1 MIVILKII
9 TGEEVIGNMACQ
21 DDEEFNTLEMYEV
34 YDPMWIVPGVEGA
47 MKLRDALMLSDSL
60 SLIFNP
66 NDIITCYKPSQS
78 LISYYQRAY
87 EYSQEFTRININSQI
102 DLATSELNEMIHES
116 QQTASRFTEMLMRMT
131 GSKLH

>member
-9 TGEEVIGNMACQ
+9 TGEEIIGKMECE
-21 DDEEFNTLEMYEV
+21 DDSDFNKLDMYEV
-34 YDPMWIVPGVEGA
+34 FEPMWIVPGTEGA

-66 NDIITCYKPSQS
+66 NDIITCYKPTQS
-78 LISYYQRAY
+78 LTSYYQRAY
-87 EYSQEFTRININSQI
+87 QYSQEFTRININSQI
-102 DLATSELNEMIHES
+102 DLATSELNEMMYEE
-116 QQTASRFTEMLMRMT
+116 QQTASKFTEMLMRIS

>member
-9 TGEEVIGNMACQ
+9 TGEEVIGKMACQ

-34 YDPMWIVPGVEGA
+34 FEPMWIVPGIEGA

-66 NDIITCYKPSQS
+66 NDIITCYKPSLS
-78 LISYYQRAY
+78 LVGYYQRAY

-116 QQTASRFTEMLMRMT
+116 QQTASRFTEMLMRMS

>member
-9 TGEEVIGNMACQ
+9 SGEELIGSIQCQ
-21 DDEEFNTLEMYEV
+21 DEDEFNKLDMYEV
-34 YDPMWIVPGVEGA
+34 FEPMWVVPGMEGA

-66 NDIITCYKPSQS
+66 GDIITSYKPSQS
-78 LISYYQRAY
+78 LINYYQRAY
-87 EYSQEFTRININSQI
+87 EYSQEFARTSINSQI
-102 DLATSELNEMIHES
+102 DLATSELNEMIYEEQHA
-116 QQTASRFTEMLMRMT
+116 ASKLTEILMKMS